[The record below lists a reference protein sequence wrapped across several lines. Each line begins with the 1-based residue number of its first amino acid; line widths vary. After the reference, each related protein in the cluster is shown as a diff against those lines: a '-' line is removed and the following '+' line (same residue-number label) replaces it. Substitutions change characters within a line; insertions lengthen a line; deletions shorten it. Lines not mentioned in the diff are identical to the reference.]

1 MARVFDVIEAPDM
14 GPNEMVR
21 RVPESGSGD
30 FRIGSQ
36 VIVRESQ
43 RAVFFRDGKALDVFG
58 PGRHTITT
66 ANIPLLVGLVGTAFS
81 GKTPFKAE
89 VYFVNT
95 REFPEMGWGTDNPIP
110 VLHPGIGLGAS
121 LLRAFGTYGMQIT
134 DPQLFV
140 SQFVGTQGVFHTR
153 DIQKRLRAI
162 ILSKFRD
169 LVGELKK
176 SAFEIQGL
184 VEEIGAGV
192 KAKAQDDFA
201 ALGITLKSFY
211 VQSITPSES
220 SAEELRQMGLLD
232 LQTYMQLQAADAMR
246 DAAQAGGTSMAGM
259 GVGLGAGAAMG
270 QMMTGMM
277 QPATGQRP
285 AAGAQATAG
294 ATVACPQCGN
304 QVPVGSKFCNNCGA
318 KIEAAGK
325 QFCSQCGAELPPG
338 SKFCGN
344 CGAKV
349 GE

>member
-1 MARVFDVIEAPDM
+1 MARVFDLIEVPDQ

-43 RAVFFRDGKALDVFG
+43 MAVFFRDGKALDVFG

-66 ANIPLLVGLVGTAFS
+66 ANVPLLVDLVGKAF
-81 GKTPFKAE
+81 GNKTPFKAE

-140 SQFVGTQGVFHTR
+140 SQFVGTQGIFRTS

-169 LVGELKK
+169 MVGELQK

-220 SAEELRQMGLLD
+220 SAEELRRMGLLD
-232 LQTYMQLQAADAMR
+232 LQTYTRLQAADAMR

-270 QMMTGMM
+270 KMMADTV
-277 QPATGQRP
+277 QQASGQEA
-285 AAGAQATAG
+285 AAGGAAAAATI
-294 ATVACPQCGN
+294 ACPQCGN
-304 QVPVGSKFCNNCGA
+304 QVPAGSKFCNNCGA
-318 KIEAAGK
+318 KLEAAGK
-325 QFCSQCGAELPPG
+325 LFCSQCGAELPPG
-338 SKFCGN
+338 SKFCSN

-349 GE
+349 GG